1 MTKLLLERAATMTW
15 EIVDLFNNYDEI
27 DEWIKEN
34 YGVTFDEF
42 KTEIEEEEDY
52 TPTKQDWYDELELN
66 IREIESKNL

>member
-1 MTKLLLERAATMTW
+1 MKKLLLERAATMTW

-42 KTEIEEEEDY
+42 KTEIEDDY
-52 TPTKQDWYDELELN
+52 TPTKEEWYDELELK

>member
-1 MTKLLLERAATMTW
+1 MTKLLLERAATMNW

-27 DEWIKEN
+27 DEWIKES

-42 KTEIEEEEDY
+42 KKDLEHEGY
-52 TPTKQDWYDELELN
+52 TPTKEDWYDELELK